1 MNEEQIK
8 LLCKLAVEYGK
19 RPFSRDEKEM
29 LKRAIDCSSNL
40 EELFAV
46 AIASLPLGKPT
57 V

>member
-46 AIASLPLGKPT
+46 AIAALPLGKPA